1 MSPRTPTDGLRALA
15 AILVAVLALAGS
27 ACERAK
33 GRLVASQDEII
44 LERRPDPVYDQLY
57 PYYVEL
63 CAVSQFRSKVT
74 GAGGVPGHAVMYLK
88 GACNDEASPYPQLRR
103 CRRVAT
109 DPYDPEHGAGV
120 SVNRWFRNVNWI
132 ATPGQALF
140 YEGGLSPDARL
151 TRAQFDATIR
161 KLIDAGVYR
170 GVELH
175 EYPTDAAE
183 RSLEDFIGR
192 QSLATDHAL
201 RFARSVFCARMPV
214 TESMLGEVIDFLNE
228 LNHEFATGEADYQ
241 WSGLS
246 DNCVHTLRNSLAAA
260 SIWTPTSVRV
270 IKLRQ
275 IFNLAIPA
283 NEFVNLARLGAEG
296 PLEDYGQVYD
306 ARVHRDALMEFDW
319 LPTRHGALVKTLPV
333 FAENDLYDTTLRLFV
348 LQSPFRRGQ
357 MQHAVR
363 LLSDERFVDV
373 RANLRHFEQV
383 YARILAER
391 DDEGFGIASLRG
403 DRYRRVRRRYY
414 AYIEKQQAEMH
425 DLLARLGPESPQSR

>member
-1 MSPRTPTDGLRALA
+1 MHGRASSDGLRVLA
-15 AILVAVLALAGS
+15 STLVAVLALAGS

-74 GAGGVPGHAVMYLK
+74 GEGGVPGHAVMYVK

-161 KLIDAGVYR
+161 KLVDAGVYR
-170 GVELH
+170 G
-175 EYPTDAAE
+175 
-183 RSLEDFIGR
+183 
-192 QSLATDHAL
+192 
-201 RFARSVFCARMPV
+201 
-214 TESMLGEVIDFLNE
+214 VIDFLNE

-270 IKLRQ
+270 TKLRQ

-296 PLEDYGQVYD
+296 PLEDYGKLYD
-306 ARVHRDALMEFDW
+306 DSVRRDALMEFDW

-348 LQSPFRRGQ
+348 LQSPFRRSQ
-357 MQHAVR
+357 MEHAVR

-373 RANLRHFEQV
+373 GANLRHFEKV

-414 AYIEKQQAEMH
+414 EYVEKQQAEVA
-425 DLLARLGPESPQSR
+425 DLLARLPAQSLAPR